1 MLICPK
7 NNSDPYSMLY
17 NILAILGGFVL
28 LIWSADRFI
37 IGAAATARNLNVSPL
52 IIGLTIV
59 GFGTS
64 APEMLVSGIA
74 SLNESPGLAIG
85 NALGSNIANIT
96 LVLGTAAL
104 IKPLNVHSRILKKE
118 LPLLLL
124 VTFLLLMLVQ
134 DTHLGRTDG
143 VILLS
148 SLFLL
153 MWWVT
158 RQAVTKHDTDAM
170 YDEFDQ
176 ELPQP
181 MPMQRALFWLV
192 FGLILLVASS
202 KILVWGAVE
211 LATAFG
217 VSDLLI
223 GLTIIAVGT
232 SLPELAA
239 SIAGALK
246 NEHDIAIGN
255 VVGSNMFNTL
265 AVVGIPGLIYPS
277 TLDTVV
283 LERDMPIVFILTISL
298 FIMAYG
304 FKGFGR
310 VNRLEGAVLLGC
322 FFGYQALLYITE
334 IL

>member
-1 MLICPK
+1 
-7 NNSDPYSMLY
+7 MLY
-17 NILAILGGFVL
+17 NILAIVGGFVL
-28 LIWSADRFI
+28 LVWSADRFI
-37 IGAAATARNLNVSPL
+37 IGAAATARNLNISPL

-64 APEMLVSGIA
+64 APEMLVSSIA
-74 SLNESPGLAIG
+74 AINESPGLAIG

-96 LVLGTAAL
+96 LVLGMAAL
-104 IKPLNVHSRILKKE
+104 IKPLDVHSRILKKE
-118 LPLLLL
+118 LPLLMMAT
-124 VTFLLLMLVQ
+124 VLLLMLLQ
-134 DTHLGRTDG
+134 DGQLGRTDG

-148 SLFLL
+148 SLLL
-153 MWWVT
+153 LLWWVA
-158 RQAVTKHDTDAM
+158 RQAVTNREADAM

-176 ELPQP
+176 EMPAP
-181 MPMQRALFWLV
+181 MPMQRSLFWLV
-192 FGLILLVASS
+192 IGLILLVGASR
-202 KILVWGAVE
+202 ILVWGAVE
-211 LATAFG
+211 IATTFG

-265 AVVGIPGLIYPS
+265 AVMGIPGLIYPS
-277 TLDTVV
+277 TLDSIV
-283 LERDMPIVFILTISL
+283 LDRDMPIVFILTISL

-310 VNRLEGAVLLGC
+310 VNRLEGAVLLSC
-322 FFGYQALLYITE
+322 FLGYQALLYITE

>member
-1 MLICPK
+1 
-7 NNSDPYSMLY
+7 MLY
-17 NILAILGGFVL
+17 NILAIVGGFVL
-28 LIWSADRFI
+28 LVWSADRFI
-37 IGAAATARNLNVSPL
+37 IGAAATARNLNISPL

-74 SLNESPGLAIG
+74 AINESPGLAIG

-96 LVLGTAAL
+96 LVLGMAAL
-104 IKPLNVHSRILKKE
+104 IKPLDVHSRILKKE
-118 LPLLLL
+118 LPLLMMAT
-124 VTFLLLMLVQ
+124 VLLLMLLQ
-134 DTHLGRTDG
+134 DGQLGRTDG

-148 SLFLL
+148 SLLL
-153 MWWVT
+153 LLWWVA
-158 RQAVTKHDTDAM
+158 RQAVTNREADAM

-176 ELPQP
+176 EMPAP
-181 MPMQRALFWLV
+181 MPMQRSLFWLV
-192 FGLILLVASS
+192 IGLILLVGASR
-202 KILVWGAVE
+202 ILVWGAVE
-211 LATAFG
+211 MATTFG

-265 AVVGIPGLIYPS
+265 AVMGIPGLIYPS
-277 TLDTVV
+277 TLDSIV
-283 LERDMPIVFILTISL
+283 LDRDMPIVFILTISL

-310 VNRLEGAVLLGC
+310 VNRLEGAVLLSC
-322 FFGYQALLYITE
+322 FLGYQALLYITE

>member
-1 MLICPK
+1 
-7 NNSDPYSMLY
+7 MLY
-17 NILAILGGFVL
+17 NILAIAGGFVL

-74 SLNESPGLAIG
+74 AFNESPGLAIG

-96 LVLGTAAL
+96 LVLGMAAL
-104 IKPLNVHSRILKKE
+104 IKPLDVHSRILKKE
-118 LPLLLL
+118 LPLLMMAT
-124 VTFLLLMLVQ
+124 VLLLMLLQ
-134 DTHLGRTDG
+134 DGQLGRTDG

-148 SLFLL
+148 SLLL
-153 MWWVT
+153 LLWWVA
-158 RQAVTKHDTDAM
+158 RQAVTNREADAM

-176 ELPQP
+176 EMPQP
-181 MPMQRALFWLV
+181 MPMQRSLFWLV
-192 FGLILLVASS
+192 FGLILLVGASR
-202 KILVWGAVE
+202 ILVWGAVE
-211 LATAFG
+211 MAMAFG

-223 GLTIIAVGT
+223 GLTIIAIGT

-265 AVVGIPGLIYPS
+265 AVMGIPGLIYPS
-277 TLDTVV
+277 TLDSIV
-283 LERDMPIVFILTISL
+283 LDRDMPIVFILTISL

-310 VNRLEGAVLLGC
+310 INRLEGAVLLSC
-322 FFGYQALLYITE
+322 FLGYQALLYITE

>member
-1 MLICPK
+1 
-7 NNSDPYSMLY
+7 MLY
-17 NILAILGGFVL
+17 NILAVVGGFVL

-37 IGAAATARNLNVSPL
+37 LGAAATARNLNVSPL

-74 SLNESPGLAIG
+74 ALNESPGLAIG

-96 LVLGTAAL
+96 LVLGMAAL
-104 IKPLNVHSRILKKE
+104 VKPLDVHSRILKKE
-118 LPLLLL
+118 LPLLLIA
-124 VTFLLLMLVQ
+124 TALLLMLLQ
-134 DTHLGRTDG
+134 DSHLGRTDG

-153 MWWVT
+153 LWWFA
-158 RQAVTKHDTDAM
+158 RQAVNNREADAM

-176 ELPQP
+176 EMPKP

-192 FGLILLVASS
+192 FGLILLVGASR
-202 KILVWGAVE
+202 ILVWGAVE
-211 LATAFG
+211 MAVAFG

-265 AVVGIPGLIYPS
+265 AVMGIPGLIYPS
-277 TLDTVV
+277 TLDSVV
-283 LERDMPIVFILTISL
+283 LDRDLPVVFILTISL

-304 FKGFGR
+304 FKGYGR
-310 VNRLEGAVLLGC
+310 VNRIEGAVLLSC